1 MKLAD
6 VLTQY
11 IDQCTYGKSYK
22 ASALSLRTWS
32 IRSDADFTQEA
43 IKEWIKNGTRHTVVK
58 NNKSRLEFANHFVR
72 YLNSQGITT
81 IVPFANKNKMTH
93 QAIDRESLPLDR
105 SSASNLLEKYIRHQ
119 KAAGSMSDSTHQV
132 LRFFN
137 NHCAKIYPEEKDLTD
152 DMILSW
158 CKKRESENASSYNKR
173 IAPIRS
179 FLQYINKTFPYEY
192 KLPEYLPYDK
202 KKFVPHAF
210 SENELHALFDAADS
224 MVRVTHNGGFA
235 FRVRRMTFSV
245 LLRFL
250 YSTGLRTCE
259 ARMLKCSD
267 VDLNDGV
274 VNISKSKG
282 INQHRI
288 AMHKSLWDLLVEYN
302 TSISRYLPNRKA
314 FFPNEHGDYLS
325 RTHLPYQFN
334 NAWKEVSSERARIYD
349 LRSNYA
355 VTNINKWRYMGPEWF
370 DKLLYLSRSMGH
382 TTIESTAYYYN
393 LVPLFAEQLDE
404 LCSPGFMEILP
415 DLTNFYKDDEE

>member
-6 VLTQY
+6 ILTQY
-11 IDQCTYGKSYK
+11 LDQCPYGIGYKSS
-22 ASALSLRTWS
+22 ASSLRTWA
-32 IRSDADFTQEA
+32 IANDADITQEA
-43 IKEWIKNGTRHTVVK
+43 IEDWIKNGTRRTVVK
-58 NNKSRLEFANHFVR
+58 NNKSRREFANHFVR
-72 YLNSQGITT
+72 YMNSLGITT
-81 IVPFANKNKMTH
+81 IVSFANKNKKIH
-93 QAIDRESLPLDR
+93 QAIARESLPLAK
-105 SSASNLLEKYIRHQ
+105 SGGSTLLEKYIRHQ

-137 NHCAKIYPEEKDLTD
+137 NHCAKVYPEGKNLTD

-179 FLQYINKTFPYEY
+179 FLQYINKISSYEY
-192 KLPEYLPYDK
+192 QLPEYLPYDK

-210 SENELHALFDAADS
+210 SEDELHSLFEAADN

-259 ARMLKCSD
+259 ARMLKYSD
-267 VDLNDGV
+267 VDLDEGV

-288 AMHKSLWDLLVEYN
+288 AMHKSLWDLLVEYDA
-302 TSISRYLPNRKA
+302 SISRYLPNRKA
-314 FFPNEHGDYLS
+314 FFPNEFGDHLS

-334 NAWKEVSSERARIYD
+334 NVWKDVSSERARIYD

-355 VTNINKWRYMGPEWF
+355 VTNINKWRYVGPEWF

-404 LCSPGFMEILP
+404 LSSPGFKEMLP
-415 DLTNFYKDDEE
+415 DLTNFYEDDEE

>member
-6 VLTQY
+6 ILTQY
-11 IDQCTYGKSYK
+11 LNQCPYGISYRNY
-22 ASALSLRTWS
+22 ALSLRTWA
-32 IRSDADFTQEA
+32 ITNDADITQEA
-43 IKEWIKNGTRHTVVK
+43 VGEWIKNGTRRTVVK
-58 NNKSRLEFANHFVR
+58 SNKSRLGFANHFVR
-72 YLNSQGITT
+72 YLNSQGITD
-81 IVPFANKNKMTH
+81 IVPFANKNKKMH
-93 QAIDRESLPLDR
+93 QAIDRESLPLEE
-105 SSASNLLEKYIRHQ
+105 SGASNFLEKYIRNQ

-137 NHCAKIYPEEKDLTD
+137 NHCAKVYPEEKNLTD

-158 CKKRESENASSYNKR
+158 CRKRESENTSSYNKR

-179 FLQYINKTFPYEY
+179 FLQYVNKTSSYEY
-192 KLPEYLPYDK
+192 KLPEYLSYDK

-210 SENELHALFDAADS
+210 SKDELHALFDAADS
-224 MVRVTHNGGFA
+224 MVRAPHDGGFS
-235 FRVRRMTFSV
+235 FHVRRMTFSV

-267 VDLNDGV
+267 VDLNEGV
-274 VNISKSKG
+274 VNIYKSKG

-288 AMHKSLWDLLVEYN
+288 AIHKSLWDLLVEYN
-302 TSISRYLPNRKA
+302 ASISRYLPNRKA
-314 FFPNEHGDYLS
+314 FFPNEHGDFLS

-334 NAWKEVSSERARIYD
+334 NAWKKVSSERARIYD

-355 VTNINKWRYMGPEWF
+355 VANINKWRYVGPEWF

-382 TTIESTAYYYN
+382 ATIESTAYYYN
-393 LVPLFAEQLDE
+393 LVPLFAEQLDQ
-404 LCSPGFMEILP
+404 LSSPGFKEMLP
-415 DLTNFYKDDEE
+415 DLTNYYEDDEE